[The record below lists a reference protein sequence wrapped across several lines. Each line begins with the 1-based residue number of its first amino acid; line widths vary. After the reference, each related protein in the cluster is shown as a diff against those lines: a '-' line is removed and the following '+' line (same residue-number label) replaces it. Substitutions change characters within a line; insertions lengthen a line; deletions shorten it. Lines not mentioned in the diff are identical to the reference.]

1 MASRVHIKRASA
13 ARAAAIIAV
22 QPRVHRLAALAFQH
36 QRFEQVL
43 VDRSA
48 RNAVVNARPQHR
60 LPLALAHAVFDTVE
74 LHNVAA
80 DGNALMQVRRT
91 VQLFPRNFVHLRQH
105 ALAEALIHAAE
116 HRQQE
121 KRLHAGGDRH
131 CDGNALHDD
140 EPEMAVAVAQG
151 FSRLLG
157 VSHQRHRTR
166 GGIFLRIAVLDQCF
180 GVVFDVTG
188 ELISQI
194 VRLVSRQAADLRE
207 HAVAIFL
214 SVHSLTLFYAKCSTA
229 FTAPEYSRQD
239 ASSSVSAARPARV
252 RW

>member
-1 MASRVHIKRASA
+1 MQQPRIDHAAGNTVKARQLHFCALGTAGDRINARDIIADRESRPRCLRVPTLPAVAWLLHGDPVADRTVEA
-13 ARAAAIIAV
+13 ARLHD
-22 QPRVHRLAALAFQH
+22 QPRDHHA
-36 QRFEQVL
+36 
-43 VDRSA
+43 
-48 RNAVVNARPQHR
+48 QHR
-60 LPLALAHAVFDTVE
+60 REDARGTLHDNEPPAAV
-74 LHNVAA
+74 
-80 DGNALMQVRRT
+80 
-91 VQLFPRNFVHLRQH
+91 
-105 ALAEALIHAAE
+105 
-116 HRQQE
+116 
-121 KRLHAGGDRH
+121 LHAQR
-131 CDGNALHDD
+131 
-140 EPEMAVAVAQG
+140 PP
-151 FSRLLG
+151 RLLG

-166 GGIFLRIAVLDQCF
+166 GGIFLRIAVLDQRF

-252 RW
+252 R